1 MLYLKA
7 KLLALKRRV
16 HILFFNDYNPYPKV
30 PDNIYLSPSDIIDNH
45 EYFNQNLKYES
56 SKLDLDEWKKAT
68 RIKLKELLSLNT
80 KLYCKE
86 VLSEKMQ
93 IRNGYSRKRIY
104 IEFSKQRHAPIDI
117 IVKDNIKKYKGIII
131 CMQGTNSGAH
141 LNLGEIRMPADLYK
155 VKNGS
160 GLAIQAAEK
169 EFIAVSFERIGFGE
183 RRERSLQTRNI
194 LPTID
199 FSFHSLLYGKTS
211 LGETVSEV
219 SALVN
224 WLKKKYSNKYKIWL
238 KGYSSAGLTALT
250 AAAIDK
256 NIDGIAIGGC
266 VGLANE
272 TILKRGATGYNHI
285 PHLLNWFD
293 QDAIISIISP
303 RPCIIVAGEKDHI
316 YPYKYA
322 IKALKVPRYIYK
334 KDNSAKN
341 LLLIKA
347 DGGHTYYPN
356 LLWPEIMKLID

>member
-7 KLLALKRRV
+7 KLIALKRRL
-16 HILFFNDYNPYPKV
+16 HILLFNDYNPYPKA
-30 PDNIYLSPSDIIDNH
+30 PDNIYLSPSDIIDKH
-45 EYFNQNLKYES
+45 EYFNQKLKYES

-86 VLSEKMQ
+86 VLSKKIQMG
-93 IRNGYSRKRIY
+93 NGFSRKRIY
-104 IEFSKQRHAPIDI
+104 IEFFKQRHAPIDI
-117 IVKDNIKKYKGIII
+117 IVKDNIKKFKGIII

-141 LNLGEIRMPADLYK
+141 LNLEEIKMPADIYK

-160 GLAIQAAEK
+160 GLALQAAEK
-169 EFIAVSFERIGFGE
+169 GFIAVSFERIGFGE
-183 RRERSLQTRNI
+183 RRERSLKTRNI
-194 LPTID
+194 SPTID

-219 SALVN
+219 SELVN
-224 WLKKKYSNKYKIWL
+224 WLKKQYSNKYKIWL
-238 KGYSSAGLTALT
+238 KGYSAAGTTALA
-250 AAAIDK
+250 AAAIDS

-272 TILKRGATGYNHI
+272 TILKRGATGYNDI
-285 PHLLNWFD
+285 PSLLNWFD
-293 QDAIISIISP
+293 QDVIISLISP
-303 RPCIIVAGEKDHI
+303 RPCIIVAGAKDHI
-316 YPYKYA
+316 WPYKYA
-322 IKALKVPRYIYK
+322 IKALKVPRYVYK

-341 LLLIKA
+341 LSLIKA